1 MKTFAGKNII
11 HEIDGRPEEYAIRE
25 YFELVVQLRDFRV
38 CAKAYKSAVIGST
51 TYVALVEAWGVNF
64 HVSRWFRDEPMKF
77 QSGISTFAG
86 AKKIATTWLREVCK
100 QDEQESDK

>member
-1 MKTFAGKNII
+1 MKTFAGKKVV
-11 HEIDGRPEEYAIRE
+11 HEGSRNAEDY
-25 YFELVVQLRDFRV
+25 ELAVNLKDFRLG
-38 CAKAYKSAVIGST
+38 ARAYKSAVIGST

-64 HVSRWFRDEPMKF
+64 HVSRWFRDEPMRF

-100 QDEQESDK
+100 QDDQESDK